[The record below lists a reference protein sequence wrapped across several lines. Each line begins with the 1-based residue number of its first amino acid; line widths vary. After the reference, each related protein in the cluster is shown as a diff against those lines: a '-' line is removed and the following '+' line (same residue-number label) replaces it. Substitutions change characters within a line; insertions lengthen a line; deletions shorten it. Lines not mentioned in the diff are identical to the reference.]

1 MYTVHPPRL
10 TFTHLEG
17 HWRRTRSVERESE
30 RERGQFSVYY
40 QLYKITFSTVIAT
53 ELIRDIQFI
62 HHNSTLPV
70 VERKRKKNIYL
81 HTPSFGI
88 YDSYICRHPANFKN
102 NKWYSTF
109 TLENEKEYIYTIKS
123 VSHNQTLKK
132 SSPSHEEVKPPRQ
145 GYFLTFSGRPENM
158 WVILLHFR
166 STFVIKVA
174 INCSLWD

>member
-70 VERKRKKNIYL
+70 VERKRKKIYIYIHHPLEFMTRTFVDIQQISRTINDTAHSLWKMKKNIY
-81 HTPSFGI
+81 T
-88 YDSYICRHPANFKN
+88 
-102 NKWYSTF
+102 
-109 TLENEKEYIYTIKS
+109 
-123 VSHNQTLKK
+123 Q
-132 SSPSHEEVKPPRQ
+132 
-145 GYFLTFSGRPENM
+145 
-158 WVILLHFR
+158 
-166 STFVIKVA
+166 
-174 INCSLWD
+174 